1 MSQLIESH
9 GDARGIFTVRLNRPD
24 KRNALNIPMLEAFCD
39 AVERANDDP
48 DVRVL
53 VLRGN
58 GPAFCAGLDLQ
69 EATDSARSHESAQLV
84 ARMLQAVYYSPKI
97 TLAAVHGAALAGGAG
112 LVAACD
118 LCVATFDST
127 FGFPEVR
134 RGLVAGLVMT
144 FIRRQLQERHAR
156 ELLLLGETIGGE
168 RAAEIGLVTRC
179 VPNDML
185 DEQVEIMI
193 ALALQSGPNAVRM
206 TKEWLDATWHH
217 PVRGDIQN
225 ALELHVRARTSAEA
239 AEGMQA
245 FLEKRS
251 PAWAK
256 R

>member
-1 MSQLIESH
+1 MSQLVEMQT
-9 GDARGIFTVRLNRPD
+9 DLRGVVTLRLNRPE
-24 KRNALNIPMLEAFCD
+24 KRNALNIPMLEALCE
-39 AVERANDDP
+39 AVERANQDLQ
-48 DVRVL
+48 VRVI

-69 EATDSARSHESAQLV
+69 EASDPTRSHESAQLV
-84 ARMLQAVYYSPKI
+84 ARMLQAVYYSPKV
-97 TLAAVHGAALAGGAG
+97 TFAAVHGAALAGGAG
-112 LVAACD
+112 LVGACD

-156 ELLLLGETIGGE
+156 ELLLLGEIIGGE
-168 RAAEIGLVTRC
+168 RAAEIGFVTRC

-185 DEQVEIMI
+185 DDQVEIMI
-193 ALALQSGPNAVRM
+193 DLALQGAPNAICM

-217 PVRGDIQN
+217 PVREDIQS
-225 ALELHVRARTSAEA
+225 ALDLHVRARTSAEA

-245 FLEKRS
+245 FLEKR
-251 PAWAK
+251 PPNWRK
-256 R
+256 

>member
-1 MSQLIESH
+1 MSQLIESQT
-9 GDARGIFTVRLNRPD
+9 DPRGIVTLRLNRPG
-24 KRNALNIPMLEAFCD
+24 KRNALNIPMLEALCE
-39 AVERANDDP
+39 AVEHANEKL
-48 DVRVL
+48 DVRVV

-69 EATDSARSHESAQLV
+69 EATDPARSYESAQLV
-84 ARMLQAVYYSPKI
+84 ARMLQAVYHSPKI

-112 LVAACD
+112 LVGACD

-156 ELLLLGETIGGE
+156 ELLLLGEIVGGE

-193 ALALQSGPNAVRM
+193 DLALQGAPNAIRM

-217 PVRGDIQN
+217 PAREDIEA
-225 ALELHVRARTSAEA
+225 ALELHVKARTSSEA

-245 FLEKRS
+245 FLEKR
-251 PAWAK
+251 PPNWRK
-256 R
+256 